1 MKLLKH
7 LERPEQVTRPSPQ
20 LWRLAL
26 LLLVLATVMAV
37 RIRLLELPLE
47 RDEGEYAYAG
57 QLMLQGVPPYQ
68 EVYSMKWPGTFAAYA
83 LIMAVFG
90 QTIGGIH
97 TGLILVNLATA
108 LLVYRLASR
117 VAGPTAAVVAAGTYA
132 LLSIEPRSLGLAA
145 HATHFVVLPAVA
157 GLVLLARPAPA
168 LSVGKIF
175 GAGVLLGLA
184 ALMKQSGIAFGLFAV
199 AWLLHRERQQLTANS
214 RRLLTQLGSLAA
226 GGLLPLLLT
235 GIALA
240 YAGVFGRFW
249 LWTVRYAQEYAAIL
263 TPVDGLRILIK
274 VLGDLVGGAP
284 GLWIL
289 AATGLVVL
297 FVDRV
302 LQPQRFFIGGFFLFS
317 VLALCTGWYFRQHY
331 FLLLLPALGILAGI
345 AVESFARWL
354 GQRKPGAAGKVVPLA
369 VFAVA
374 GMWFIF
380 SSRLIFFALPP
391 DQVSHA
397 LYGSNPFPECVEFGR
412 FLQSRCPPTGRIAV
426 FGSEPELFF
435 YAHRRSATGYIYTYP
450 LMEPQPFAKKM
461 QQEMMQEITAAN
473 PDYLVFVG
481 IPASWLP
488 QPDSDFSIVRWFTQY
503 QQEHFQ
509 LMAMVETMPGY
520 QLSHTNLPPEQLVA
534 PATNRWLA
542 IYKNKSK

>member
-1 MKLLKH
+1 LKLLKH
-7 LERPEQVTRPSPQ
+7 LEKPDRGAQPSPQ

-26 LLLVLATVMAV
+26 LLVVLVTVTVV
-37 RIRLLELPLE
+37 RIRLLDLPLE

-57 QLMLQGVPPYQ
+57 QLILQGVPPYQ
-68 EVYSMKWPGTFAAYA
+68 ELYSMKWPGTFAAYA

-117 VAGPTAAVVAAGTYA
+117 LAGPVAAVVAAGTYA

-157 GLVLLARPAPA
+157 GLALLLKSSPA
-168 LSVGKIF
+168 LSVRRIF
-175 GAGVLLGLA
+175 GAGLLLGLA

-199 AWLLHRERQQLTANS
+199 AWLLHRERQQPTADS
-214 RRLLTQLGSLAA
+214 RRLVTQLGCLAA

-263 TPVDGLRILIK
+263 TPTEGLRILIS

-284 GLWIL
+284 GLWGL
-289 AATGLVVL
+289 AAAGLVLL
-297 FVDRV
+297 FVDRG
-302 LQPQRFFIGGFFLFS
+302 LQPQRFFVGGFFLFS
-317 VLALCTGWYFRQHY
+317 CLALCTGWYFRQHY

-345 AVESFARWL
+345 AVESVTRWL
-354 GQRKPGAAGKVVPLA
+354 ERRQPGGAAKAVPLVA
-369 VFAVA
+369 FAVA
-374 GMWFIF
+374 GLWFVLVSRPVFF
-380 SSRLIFFALPP
+380 SLPP

-412 FLQSRCPPTGRIAV
+412 FLQSRCPPNGRIAV
-426 FGSEPELFF
+426 LGSEPELFF
-435 YAHRRSATGYIYTYP
+435 YSHRRSATGYIYTYP

-461 QQEMMQEITAAN
+461 QQEMMQEIIAAN

-488 QPDSDFSIVRWFTQY
+488 QPDSDFSIVQWFTQY

-509 LMAMVETMPGY
+509 LQAMVETVPGY
-520 QLSHTNLPPEQLVA
+520 QLAHTNLPPEQLVA

-542 IYKNKSK
+542 IYKNKAK